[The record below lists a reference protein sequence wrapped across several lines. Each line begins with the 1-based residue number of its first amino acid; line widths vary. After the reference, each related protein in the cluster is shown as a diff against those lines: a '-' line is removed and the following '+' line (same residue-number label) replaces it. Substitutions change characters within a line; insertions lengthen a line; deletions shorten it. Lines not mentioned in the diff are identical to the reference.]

1 MQSIRE
7 VFRQTKLPEEVI
19 DILMKSWT
27 CGKSKQYSPHIQRWC
42 EFCSSRNLNPFN
54 ATINDG
60 AEFLTQYFLSSECE
74 YSVINT
80 ARSALSSIFPSEN
93 DLTFGKQPIIQR
105 LLKGMFKERPTFSR
119 YTVTYDVKP
128 VFDFIK
134 SLSCSDETSLEIC
147 TKAVATLMCLLS
159 GQRFQTLSALKMD
172 TMYIDEHRSIFYI
185 SKLLKSTRPGFHQ
198 HPLEFVAYPTDKCLC
213 VVRLIRLYLR
223 KTSTLRKKDD
233 SSFFISY
240 VAPHKP
246 VSPKTIARWVVKTS
260 EKSGINTT
268 TFKAHST
275 CAASTSSARCK
286 GLSLTEIAKAAGWSN
301 FSTFGKFY
309 NKPINDVNFGS
320 NILNGVYKT
329 L

>member
-1 MQSIRE
+1 M
-7 VFRQTKLPEEVI
+7 P
-19 DILMKSWT
+19 
-27 CGKSKQYSPHIQRWC
+27 
-42 EFCSSRNLNPFN
+42 

-60 AEFLTQYFLSSECE
+60 AEFLTQYFLCSECE

-93 DLTFGKQPIIQR
+93 GLTFGKQPIIQR
-105 LLKGMFKERPTFSR
+105 LLKGMFKERPIFPR
-119 YTVTYDVKP
+119 YTVTCDVKP
-128 VFDFIK
+128 VFNFIK

-147 TKAVATLMCLLS
+147 TKALATLMCLVS
-159 GQRFQTLSALKMD
+159 GQRSQTLSSLKMD

-185 SKLLKSTRPGFHQ
+185 SKLLKSTRPGFQQ
-198 HPLEFVAYPTDKCLC
+198 HPLEFVAYS
-213 VVRLIRLYLR
+213 IRLYLR

-246 VSPKTIARWVVKTS
+246 VSPKTIARWVVETL

-268 TFKAHST
+268 TLKAHST
-275 CAASTSSARCK
+275 RAASTSSARCK